1 MSQESEE
8 LANKKITSQI
18 KRSRGQLDGIL
29 RMMDDG
35 RPCNEVL
42 VQLSAVKS
50 GVDKAMKQ
58 VIAQNIRSNVN
69 CVNEQQL
76 SNLQNSLDLLLK
88 TK

>member
-8 LANKKITSQI
+8 LVSKKITSQI

-58 VIAQNIRSNVN
+58 VIAQNIRSNVD
-69 CVNEQQL
+69 CVNEKQL

>member
-1 MSQESEE
+1 MSQTSEE
-8 LANKKITSQI
+8 VANKKITSQI

-29 RMMDDG
+29 RMMDNG
-35 RPCNEVL
+35 RPCDEVL

-50 GVDKAMKQ
+50 GVDKAIKQ
-58 VIAQNIRSNVN
+58 VIAQNIRKNVN

-76 SNLQNSLDLLLK
+76 TDLQTSLELLLK